1 MFILQYFS
9 NETEAE
15 YPNTGNLDVITVK
28 KNSDSS
34 DTNDVP
40 MMRYVLDC

>member
-1 MFILQYFS
+1 MFNDFMFILQYFS
-9 NETEAE
+9 NETGAE

-34 DTNDVP
+34 DANDV
-40 MMRYVLDC
+40 L

>member
-1 MFILQYFS
+1 MFSLQYFS

-15 YPNTGNLDVITVK
+15 YPNTGNLDLITLK

-34 DTNDVP
+34 DANDVL
-40 MMRYVLDC
+40 MMRYALDR